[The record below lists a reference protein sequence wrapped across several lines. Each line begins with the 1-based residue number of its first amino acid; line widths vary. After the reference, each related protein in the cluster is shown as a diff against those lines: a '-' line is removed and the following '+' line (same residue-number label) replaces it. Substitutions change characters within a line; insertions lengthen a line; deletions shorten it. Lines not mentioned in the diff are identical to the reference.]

1 MSAGGSTGGSD
12 HVWIKLAT
20 AKEDVFAK
28 IYYSPGKDVSDVAAL
43 ACKEF
48 PRWRLDAGQVRLHP
62 VTVSGKEPSE
72 EEIGAA
78 WATKPLAVSEGVTS
92 GAWLVA
98 VPNTPGSSGGGGGG
112 SSRGDFDFASA
123 FASLEAKISSAD
135 AKISSA
141 DAKISSAVV
150 QQVQTEDFIFSAAP
164 TSAVNKLMA
173 ARHIKE
179 HNLALPPIAHL
190 MPPPRSLVPF
200 SWGVMRETTAS
211 PSLLKL
217 LERWVKTGTASP
229 PENVFRDVQ
238 SLAAHSPLEVR
249 EPGIGRFKGVPDLA
263 ILCHGCEAGTI
274 IPLSNCAAAVDW
286 KTTPALSGGVT
297 AQALLQSLGLCE
309 ISGGGASSPPVFFT
323 DLASHFLCC
332 RMVREDMHYYVGVAG
347 KNLSLEEGV
356 GLLRHFL
363 LLDKERELA
372 YLAGLQSTAVGEGA
386 NAFAHL
392 GGERAAERGAMSGGG
407 GGGGSST
414 ANGPR
419 ECVENWDPNCCA
431 DSFGSHC
438 GREGSTSV
446 ADAQALH
453 IAELQSITIALTHQL
468 TAHGG
473 ICRKD
478 FCVQEED

>member
-1 MSAGGSTGGSD
+1 M
-12 HVWIKLAT
+12 
-20 AKEDVFAK
+20 
-28 IYYSPGKDVSDVAAL
+28 
-43 ACKEF
+43 
-48 PRWRLDAGQVRLHP
+48 
-62 VTVSGKEPSE
+62 
-72 EEIGAA
+72 
-78 WATKPLAVSEGVTS
+78 PL
-92 GAWLVA
+92 
-98 VPNTPGSSGGGGGG
+98 
-112 SSRGDFDFASA
+112 
-123 FASLEAKISSAD
+123 
-135 AKISSA
+135 
-141 DAKISSAVV
+141 
-150 QQVQTEDFIFSAAP
+150 
-164 TSAVNKLMA
+164 
-173 ARHIKE
+173 
-179 HNLALPPIAHL
+179 
-190 MPPPRSLVPF
+190 PRSLVPF
-200 SWGVMRETTAS
+200 SWGATRETTAS

-229 PENVFRDVQ
+229 AENVFRDVQ
-238 SLAAHSPLEVR
+238 SLVAHSPLEVR

-263 ILCHGCEAGTI
+263 ILCHGCEADTI

-297 AQALLQSLGLCE
+297 AQALLQSLGLSE
-309 ISGGGASSPPVFFT
+309 ISGGGSSSPPVFFT

-332 RMVREDMHYYVGVAG
+332 RMVREDMHYYVGAAG
-347 KNLSLEEGV
+347 RKLSLEEGV

-363 LLDKERELA
+363 LLDKEREAA
-372 YLAGLQSTAVGEGA
+372 YLADLHSTAVGENGLA
-386 NAFAHL
+386 GVLGGGGNAFAHR

-431 DSFGSHC
+431 ADSFGSHC
-438 GREGSTSV
+438 GSEGSTSV